1 MIKYDE
7 MMMENHIGGKVLLQ
21 FSSFKLFLKVTVFK
35 LFPMWASVF
44 ANDVNQNEL
53 NRSGCCVIF

>member
-7 MMMENHIGGKVLLQ
+7 MMMGKHIAGKVLLQ
-21 FSSFKLFLKVTVFK
+21 FSSSKLFLKVAVFK
-35 LFPMWASVF
+35 LIPMWASVF

-53 NRSGCCVIF
+53 NRSRCCVIF